1 MGGSPANRCGVTAR
15 LARDIAAA
23 AARGGGLTYT
33 TAEVQ
38 EIAAEMERNQ
48 AAGLA
53 EAIARMERT
62 QAAARRQV

>member
-1 MGGSPANRCGVTAR
+1 MPHPDTGTAR

-23 AARGGGLTYT
+23 AERGDGLNYT
-33 TAEVQ
+33 QAEVR
-38 EIAAEMERNQ
+38 EIAAEIERNQ

>member
-1 MGGSPANRCGVTAR
+1 MRHPDTGAAR

-23 AARGGGLTYT
+23 AARGGGLNYT
-33 TAEVQ
+33 PAEVQ
-38 EIAAEMERNQ
+38 EIAAEIERDK